1 MPHEITTQA
10 MAERHEALWISLAAL
25 HKDVIALGAKK
36 PQAPVSEAVR
46 ITAEGLLSDC
56 APFIRRRGERLPVA
70 APDLA
75 GLAVQLGQA
84 RAALDA
90 WEDLHTV
97 LDASLN
103 CTMWNLDGNKL
114 PVMRLKPPAAALHQ
128 ARADT
133 TGRRAKLARL
143 IDERRRGIFQD
154 GYRAGLAARSGPPAD
169 SANPHGGERAAGP
182 DAGGLAAPEQSYPR
196 LRQLS

>member
-10 MAERHEALWISLAAL
+10 MAERHEALWISLSAL
-25 HKDVIALGAKK
+25 HKDIIALGAKK
-36 PQAPVSEAVR
+36 PQALVSEPVR
-46 ITAEGLLSDC
+46 ISAESLLSEC

-97 LDASLN
+97 MDARFN
-103 CTMWNLDGNKL
+103 CRMWNLDGNKL
-114 PVMRLKPPAAALHQ
+114 PVMRLKPPTAVLNQ
-128 ARADT
+128 PKTDYKGIRDKLGDLIKARIRGAYKEGFDA
-133 TGRRAKLARL
+133 GR
-143 IDERRRGIFQD
+143 
-154 GYRAGLAARSGPPAD
+154 AARVGPPAD
-169 SANPHGGERAAGP
+169 AAYPPAEEGAAAA
-182 DAGGLAAPEQSYPR
+182 DAGAPRASEQTYPR
-196 LRQLS
+196 LRLL

>member
-10 MAERHEALWISLAAL
+10 MAERHEALWISLSAL
-25 HKDVIALGAKK
+25 HKDVIALGAKR
-36 PQAPVSEAVR
+36 PQALVSEPVR

-97 LDASLN
+97 MDARFN
-103 CTMWNLDGNKL
+103 CKMWYLGGNDV
-114 PVMRLKPPAAALHQ
+114 PVMRLKPPTAVLRKPNKDYAGMRDKLGHLIQVRMRGEFKRGYEA
-128 ARADT
+128 
-133 TGRRAKLARL
+133 GR
-143 IDERRRGIFQD
+143 
-154 GYRAGLAARSGPPAD
+154 AARSNPSADGAYPPEA
-169 SANPHGGERAAGP
+169 GGAEPAAAGAYERA
-182 DAGGLAAPEQSYPR
+182 EQTNPR
-196 LRQLS
+196 LRLL